1 MNKYEAFRSCH
12 SMCKEDILLDID
24 ETIGK
29 ILKHAETD
37 PDHSYAYYTTLKK
50 LLDKFKEAI
59 KTLVFMEKLDDG
71 WCYDWGVTYAGAEL
85 QLLHYDV
92 YDGYPKEHQFLNMDQ
107 MYIIYTVPTS
117 LLTVEEFASL
127 HGVEVVTVRQWI
139 RRGKIRTAK
148 KCGNEWRIPALTDT
162 PKRGYT
168 SAFYKWSDTLTGL
181 PSELEYLNNYKE
193 ASFMQDDDDKK
204 LYYVRF
210 FDEEVK
216 EGVREAKKTLECN
229 SAEREKIEL
238 AIISQ
243 PSVVYLSNFR
253 DNICIDL
260 MHICEEEIEE
270 NDL

>member
-1 MNKYEAFRSCH
+1 
-12 SMCKEDILLDID
+12 
-24 ETIGK
+24 
-29 ILKHAETD
+29 
-37 PDHSYAYYTTLKK
+37 
-50 LLDKFKEAI
+50 
-59 KTLVFMEKLDDG
+59 
-71 WCYDWGVTYAGAEL
+71 
-85 QLLHYDV
+85 
-92 YDGYPKEHQFLNMDQ
+92 
-107 MYIIYTVPTS
+107 
-117 LLTVEEFASL
+117 
-127 HGVEVVTVRQWI
+127 
-139 RRGKIRTAK
+139 
-148 KCGNEWRIPALTDT
+148 
-162 PKRGYT
+162 
-168 SAFYKWSDTLTGL
+168 
-181 PSELEYLNNYKE
+181 
-193 ASFMQDDDDKK
+193 MQDDDDKK